1 MIVLFI
7 CAISISIAKN
17 KKNMINLVVDAAN
30 DKIFFAIMTESKS
43 YTTTHLNSRENF
55 DKFMKLLIEFL
66 KKNNTNLRNIDNI
79 LINQGP
85 GKFSSIR
92 ISISIVKGISLANNI
107 NLIGFNSNDIKNQ
120 NYKNLLELSK
130 KKLLIKERIKPQYND

>member
-1 MIVLFI
+1 
-7 CAISISIAKN
+7 
-17 KKNMINLVVDAAN
+17 MINLIVDAAN

-55 DKFMKLLIEFL
+55 DKFMKLLLDFL

-107 NLIGFNSNDIKNQ
+107 NLIGFNSDDIKNK

-130 KKLLIKERIKPQYND
+130 KKLFIKERIKPQYNDN